1 MASQASLLSGS
12 WLDQGDQSGLSP
24 RLKRTLVLSLAL
36 HVVVVLAATGI
47 RLPQQSERP
56 LTSVEVSLVSLPTP
70 MKLIESAKPVE
81 PAKVVISKPA
91 PAPVAKEVTP
101 SAPPSSAPPK
111 GEKRR
116 DMMQD
121 LDLPPDAPKFGDI
134 SPATKTVAQPQQAAK
149 VKVLDIPH
157 IPDVVPEQV
166 AKVPQRSSVSD
177 DLRRELEEDLKK
189 IKQFQPTPKLD
200 IPKEVKPSEMAVK
213 PVAHQ
218 EAKASAVKAPDMTLR
233 IFGAAGSNSY
243 WNRVQSKI
251 SEAWRPPP
259 IDMTG
264 QTYTAIVKFRFQR
277 GGKIEDVV
285 IKQPSGNAYY
295 DLAVQRAVK
304 DARFLPA
311 FPTEMEGDYKDI
323 EMEFRVG
330 ASVG

>member
-36 HVVVVLAATGI
+36 HVVVVLAATGL

-70 MKLIESAKPVE
+70 VKLIESAKPVE
-81 PAKVVISKPA
+81 PANVSNPKPA
-91 PAPVAKEVTP
+91 PAPVVKAVTP
-101 SAPPSSAPPK
+101 SAAPSSSPPK

-233 IFGAAGSNSY
+233 ISGAAGSNSY

-251 SEAWRPPP
+251 SEAWMPPP